1 MRPLHY
7 ALLGDGTLV
16 FGSEAKALFASGEVR
31 GPTRPGGHR
40 RRVHALGARA
50 PRTAFLGVDQLPPG
64 GLLVWERG
72 RIVEQRR
79 WWTPDYGAAD
89 PPDADLRELLGDS
102 VRLRLRADVPVGAYL
117 SGGLDSSL
125 ISALA
130 QIEKRGELRTFSI
143 AFKDP
148 RYDER
153 AHQEAVAQALGTS
166 HHVVEAGPGEIA
178 AGAARRSCATPRR
191 RSCGPRRCR
200 SICSP
205 SRSAPTTSRW

>member
-1 MRPLHY
+1 M
-7 ALLGDGTLV
+7 
-16 FGSEAKALFASGEVR
+16 
-31 GPTRPGGHR
+31 
-40 RRVHALGARA
+40 
-50 PRTAFLGVDQLPPG
+50 
-64 GLLVWERG
+64 
-72 RIVEQRR
+72 
-79 WWTPDYGAAD
+79 
-89 PPDADLRELLGDS
+89 
-102 VRLRLRADVPVGAYL
+102 GAYL

-153 AHQEAVAQALGTS
+153 GHQEAVAKALGTS

-178 AGAARRSCATPRR
+178 RALPAVFATRRR